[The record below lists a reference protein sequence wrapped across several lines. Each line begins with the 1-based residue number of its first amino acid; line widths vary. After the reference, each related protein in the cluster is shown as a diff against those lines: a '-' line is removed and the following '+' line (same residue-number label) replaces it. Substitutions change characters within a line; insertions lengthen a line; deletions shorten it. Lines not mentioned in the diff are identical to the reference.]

1 MFSTCGPQLLADML
15 ACHFSQD
22 EARNTIHNLL
32 GQLNFGSSEVCVRLN
47 SIETGLAEDDLRA
60 TLTAKAFPH
69 SIVLPKVETVEHLD
83 WVKNHIPQVELNH
96 KPFCQGYHVS
106 SE

>member
-1 MFSTCGPQLLADML
+1 MF
-15 ACHFSQD
+15 ACHFSQE
-22 EARNTIHNLL
+22 EARNTIHDLL
-32 GQLNFGSSEVCVRLN
+32 GRLNFGSSEVCVRIN

-83 WVKNHIPQVELNH
+83 WVKKHILQVALKIINHIYLQ
-96 KPFCQGYHVS
+96 
-106 SE
+106 SENFPLPYSGKCI